1 MASRLVCL
9 IAIAIVVAPGGRRA
23 GAQDT
28 EARDG
33 VERCPQP
40 LSMLAMQKAL
50 EPVVHEMCRRSP
62 TFRRQ
67 LLRLADAPGLVVTIA
82 IVRFRRSDEVAA
94 TTRFAREQRL
104 LRRADVEISD
114 AKVQRL
120 VELIAHELE
129 HVLEQL
135 DGVNLTYM
143 AQGPGVRSYPSE
155 RGPAFDTARAR
166 QIGLDV
172 AAEFNTGSV
181 ATRQGQGGP
190 R

>member
-9 IAIAIVVAPGGRRA
+9 IAVAIVLAPGGRRA

-33 VERCPQP
+33 VERCAQP
-40 LSMLAMQKAL
+40 RSMLARQTAL

-82 IVRFRRSDEVAA
+82 IVRSRGSDEVAA

-104 LRRADVEISD
+104 LRRADVEISG

-135 DGVNLTYM
+135 DDVNL
-143 AQGPGVRSYPSE
+143 ALLAEGPGVSSSGHTRGRSFE
-155 RGPAFDTARAR
+155 TVRAS
-166 QIGLDV
+166 QIGLEV
-172 AAEFNTGSV
+172 AAQFNAGAV
-181 ATRQGQGGP
+181 AAGKERLVP
-190 R
+190 